1 VLEVINLAI
10 SNGDSLKLAEA
21 YYLLGKYEV
30 GIGNLYIGK
39 AWHLKSLRILKQYP
53 ISHELGRIYQSLA
66 YDESEL
72 KNDRRA
78 LLYADTAKIIFTKI
92 KSPKGL
98 IASYF
103 FFFRHA
109 NQYNDSLKISQLLRD
124 FPKMEKMVIATGKL
138 EELGYMYQYKGEAL
152 LPRFPEEA
160 VRSFQKAKE
169 WYIKNDQPT
178 QLNAVN
184 FGLVKVYVNNREFK
198 KARKLFDN
206 IAIDETEN
214 SYNRFTSYFGLYNE
228 TKLSLLEAE
237 HRWEEAFIAQ
247 KQLEKFNEGIR
258 KNERQNLLGQSEY
271 LEKLAMSNTM
281 ESELMLQAE
290 KLKETQN
297 RNIFAIIAALIAVF
311 AGLVFYFQSKKYKK
325 LSYKNLKISQ
335 KNELLIKE
343 QSHRVKNNLQV
354 VSSLIGLQ
362 INRLKDSSVKDS
374 LEETQGRIAVMS
386 LLQQVLYENENG
398 HEIFLDS
405 FFSLISEK
413 NQSIFNVFP
422 EINFN
427 IIHQSVNPEVAMHLG
442 VIYNELITNSFKY
455 AFGFE
460 NTEPKIYLSTKI
472 ENNKLNF
479 HFADNGK
486 NPDLMIFEKNYY
498 ATSQTFGLSLIR
510 LKSEELNGR
519 YTFFYEDGLHFKLE
533 FDYDQTQSI
542 NS

>member
-1 VLEVINLAI
+1 L
-10 SNGDSLKLAEA
+10 
-21 YYLLGKYEV
+21 
-30 GIGNLYIGK
+30 
-39 AWHLKSLRILKQYP
+39 
-53 ISHELGRIYQSLA
+53 
-66 YDESEL
+66 
-72 KNDRRA
+72 
-78 LLYADTAKIIFTKI
+78 
-92 KSPKGL
+92 
-98 IASYF
+98 
-103 FFFRHA
+103 
-109 NQYNDSLKISQLLRD
+109 
-124 FPKMEKMVIATGKL
+124 ATGKT
-138 EELGYMYQYKGEAL
+138 EELGYMYQYKGDEFVE
-152 LPRFPEEA
+152 RFPKEA
-160 VRSFQKAKE
+160 VNAYLKGKE

-178 QLNAVN
+178 QIDALNFKLVNAFINNREVKKARELFDAIGFDENESPKDRFTSN
-184 FGLVKVYVNNREFK
+184 FGLFY
-198 KARKLFDN
+198 
-206 IAIDETEN
+206 
-214 SYNRFTSYFGLYNE
+214 E
-228 TKLSLLEAE
+228 TKVRLLEAE
-237 HRWEEAFIAQ
+237 QKWKEAFNAQ
-247 KQLEKFNEGIR
+247 KVLEKYNENIRENER
-258 KNERQNLLGQSEY
+258 KNLLSQSEY

-297 RNIFAIIAALIAVF
+297 RNIFAVIAALIAVF
-311 AGLVFYFQSKKYKK
+311 AGLVFYFQSQKYKK

-422 EINFN
+422 EINFK

-442 VIYNELITNSFKY
+442 IIYNELITNSFKY

-460 NTEPKIYLSTKI
+460 NTGPKIYLSTKI

-519 YTFFYEDGLHFKLE
+519 YTFFYDNGLHFKLE